1 MSTDAIQMFYFPAN
15 FLQSITY

>member
-1 MSTDAIQMFYFPAN
+1 MSPEAIQMFYFPAY